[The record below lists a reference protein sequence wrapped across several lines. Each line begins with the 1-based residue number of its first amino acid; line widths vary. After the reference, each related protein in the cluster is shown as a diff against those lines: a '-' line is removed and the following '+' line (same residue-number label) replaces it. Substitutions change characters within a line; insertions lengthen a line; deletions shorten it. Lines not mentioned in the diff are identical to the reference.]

1 MTQRT
6 FVRHKTIQGDRWY
19 RPRRQVA
26 TGGSSVNSGRPVE
39 DVAPRNPLGWP
50 QVRDTQ
56 VTLWEVYRAM
66 ALDRLNDEEIL
77 KKFPDLQPADLAG
90 TREYVANIIRTRT
103 HDDITGRPILPRGQ
117 LRNGVYY
124 KGRCRNATIAR
135 WNGECFY
142 HWREKFG
149 RIFVET
155 IKYPTDETEP
165 WWDVFAVIEELSN
178 PKVDIPF
185 DTGATF
191 TGNRDD
197 LDEYAA
203 EMWSRFS
210 VSRP

>member
-1 MTQRT
+1 M
-6 FVRHKTIQGDRWY
+6 RHKTIQGDRWY

-26 TGGSSVNSGRPVE
+26 TDGSSVNSGRPVE

-50 QVRDTQ
+50 HIRDTQ
-56 VTLWEVYRAM
+56 VSLWEVYRAS
-66 ALDRLNDEEIL
+66 ALDGLSDEAIL
-77 KKFPDLQPADLAG
+77 KSFPNLQPADLAG
-90 TREYVANIIRTRT
+90 AREYVANIIRTRT
-103 HDDITGRPILPRGQ
+103 HDDITGRPILPRDQ
-117 LRNGVYY
+117 LRNGAYY

-142 HWREKFG
+142 HWRERFG
-149 RIFVET
+149 RIFIET

-165 WWDVFAVIEELSN
+165 WWDVFAVIEELPN
-178 PKVDIPF
+178 PEFDIPF

-197 LDEYAA
+197 LNEYAA
-203 EMWSRFS
+203 EMWSRTS